1 MIRFEG
7 SLVRVLA
14 NLGGKSV
21 DSLQQMTASVLNMP
35 GSSDV
40 VSVGLISVP
49 VLAFCEALLG
59 LGLFVSGILLVG
71 TCLLLV
77 NSDPGLLP
85 QILVLAFA
93 GALSSDLLGYG
104 IGYIFSERVMQT
116 QLMSRYGDAKDRFRS
131 LVDRSMLLAI
141 CTGRLTPMLRSLTP
155 FLAGSLGVRPA
166 RFVIFDLIACS
177 IWVTGLATILTIL
190 PGAIDQL

>member
-1 MIRFEG
+1 M
-7 SLVRVLA
+7 
-14 NLGGKSV
+14 
-21 DSLQQMTASVLNMP
+21 DSMQQITASLLNLP
-35 GSSDV
+35 GSSDA
-40 VSVGLISVP
+40 VSLGLITVP
-49 VLAFCEALLG
+49 VLAFCEALVG
-59 LGLFVSGILLVG
+59 LGLFVSGVILVG

-77 NSDPGLLP
+77 NSDPELLP
-85 QILVLAFA
+85 QILVLAFV
-93 GALSSDLLGYG
+93 GALSADLIGYG

-155 FLAGSLGVRPA
+155 FLAGSVGVRPA
-166 RFVIFDLIACS
+166 RFFLFDIIACS

-190 PGAIDQL
+190 PGAID